1 MGPEQ
6 EEGWGMRRKEKEGW
20 KKGWRG
26 GRQEEEGWEAGR
38 GEGGEGEGGRLG
50 LGLVMIGLDLRA
62 GQSKINTYSQLSF
75 QIANQLVKFLLLN
88 QSEGLGLDLRAG
100 QVEINKYSQ
109 SSFCC

>member
-1 MGPEQ
+1 MGHE
-6 EEGWGMRRKEKEGW
+6 EEGEGGEE
-20 KKGWRG
+20 KGWRG
-26 GRQEEEGWEAGR
+26 GRQEEEGR
-38 GEGGEGEGGRLG
+38 GQEEEKEEKEKGEDEGRLG